1 MRYRKIHIIGGP
13 SSGKSSVASKIS
25 TAYDIPAF
33 DLDDIFWDRRA
44 DRYGIKAPKEERDR
58 ALLRVL
64 QHDSWIIE
72 GVYYRW
78 LSRSFEDAGLIIIL
92 TPSVW
97 LRDWRILKR
106 FVKRKLSLIKSKKE
120 KLADLWR
127 LIKWNHGYDTDN
139 LQRARAF
146 IAKLNHKVVDCKTT
160 KDVFTALES

>member
-1 MRYRKIHIIGGP
+1 M
-13 SSGKSSVASKIS
+13 
-25 TAYDIPAF
+25 
-33 DLDDIFWDRRA
+33 
-44 DRYGIKAPKEERDR
+44 
-58 ALLRVL
+58 LRVL